1 MRIRLLGPLEVL
13 DDTGRTVDI
22 PGTRLRALLARL
34 ALDPGRAV
42 SGAELVEAVWDGRP
56 PAGGANAL
64 QTLVS
69 RLRRVLPAEGLLE
82 LLPTGYRLAV
92 PAEDVDVPVFE
103 RLAADGRAWRDA
115 GDLTAAG
122 DLFDQALRLWRG
134 GPLPDLASTG
144 FGAAASARLGELRLR
159 IVEDRAEVELA
170 TGGDPADLATEL
182 AALAAAHPLRERL
195 SALRM
200 RALAAAGRPSEAL
213 LVFEELRGVLAD
225 ELGADPSPAVR
236 EVHTAILRGTPA
248 PAVPL
253 GASEGAHGRAVRPGV
268 RADVRAGDRAGDRAP
283 DGAGRHGDWR
293 GGWRGDRRGNLRA
306 PVTSFVGREDD
317 VARVGDVLGE
327 ARLLTLVGPGGA
339 GKTRLAEEIAATLAA
354 QYADGVWS
362 IELADV
368 RDPEWLPAAVSRALG
383 LREAGLRGGTG
394 DGTDAGG
401 GTDAGDDGRTDG
413 AAARLAARIGD
424 RHTLLVLDNCEH
436 LIEACA
442 RLADRVLAGCPG
454 VRIIATSREPLGI
467 SGEFLHPVGPLRLP
481 PEDVELAGAA
491 GYPAVRLFL
500 DRAAAVRPGFT
511 LTPGDLPHVLDICR
525 RLDGLPLA
533 IELAC
538 TRLRSLSPAEIATRL
553 SDRFRL
559 LTGGSRTALPR
570 HQTLLAV
577 VEWSWRLLT
586 EAERTVAGGL
596 AVFTGGATMD
606 AAQAVCAGSVSQDEI
621 AEAVSALVDKS
632 LVEMVETPGLPSRYR
647 MLDTIAAFAAG
658 RLADSGEADRA
669 RRAHA
674 AFYLARAETAEPGLR
689 AGAQLEHLAWFD
701 REYGNLTAALRWA
714 VDSGDERTAVR
725 LTAALGWFWVLRDT
739 HDDAV
744 GWLRRV
750 LDPPGGHATAL
761 SRRTAAALSHAP
773 APTAT
778 PSHAAALSRAPAP
791 SHAAVPGR
799 TLATAYAY
807 HALYQSGGDPPR
819 SASSAATARALAGDD
834 ERLWHPA
841 VAFMVMI
848 LGELH
853 GGARDGR
860 LTTHPDDWISAQAEL
875 LAGYAAQN
883 DGRLDAA
890 GTHYESAH
898 ARFTATGDRWGIA
911 SAASILAGFHG
922 MSGRHSAAIEAAGEA
937 LDLMRA
943 LGATSDAAW
952 MEAQRGLHRLR
963 AGQAAEAL
971 VDLTNAERAGLAG
984 RFITVVATVR
994 IGLATAAR
1002 TAGDHRGARGSLA
1015 QVIAGLRGERWAET
1029 QMRVLALVE
1038 LSRLAILSGDLEEA
1052 RAHLRDAA
1060 GDLNAGGAA
1069 RLGAAGVAEALAD
1082 VALAEHRPGSAATS
1096 LGLAA
1101 ALRGT
1106 PDRGNPD
1113 VLDSERRA
1121 RAELG
1126 EVFDDEYAAAASL
1139 DAAVALDRLRESV
1152 SAG

>member
-1 MRIRLLGPLEVL
+1 VRIRLLGPLEVL

-34 ALDPGRAV
+34 ALDPGRAI

-82 LLPTGYRLAV
+82 LLPTGYRLTV

-103 RLAADGRAWRDA
+103 RLAADGRACRDA

-144 FGAAASARLGELRLR
+144 FGAAASVRLGELRLR
-159 IVEDRAEVELA
+159 IVEDRAEVDLA

-182 AALAAAHPLRERL
+182 AELAAAHPLRERL

-253 GASEGAHGRAVRPGV
+253 GASEGAHGRAVRPGS
-268 RADVRAGDRAGDRAP
+268 RAP
-283 DGAGRHGDWR
+283 RGAGRH
-293 GGWRGDRRGNLRA
+293 GDRRGNLRA

-317 VARVGDVLGE
+317 VTRVGDVLGQ

-383 LREAGLRGGTG
+383 LTGLRGTG
-394 DGTDAGG
+394 DGTDAG
-401 GTDAGDDGRTDG
+401 AGAGSDDRTDG
-413 AAARLAARIGD
+413 AVARLSARIGD
-424 RHTLLVLDNCEH
+424 RNALLVLDNCEH
-436 LIEACA
+436 LIDACA

-481 PEDVELAGAA
+481 PEDVELADAA

-538 TRLRSLSPAEIATRL
+538 TRLRSLSTAEIATRL

-596 AVFTGGATMD
+596 SVFTGGATLD
-606 AAQAVCAGSVSQDEI
+606 AAQAVCAGGGSADEI
-621 AEAVSALVDKS
+621 AEAVAALVDKS

-647 MLDTIAAFAAG
+647 MLDTIAAFTAG
-658 RLADSGEADRA
+658 RLADSGEADRS

-674 AFYLARAETAEPGLR
+674 AFFLTRAEAAEPGLR

-701 REYGNLTAALRWA
+701 REYGNLTSALRWA
-714 VDSGDERTAVR
+714 VDSGDEQTAVR
-725 LTAALGWFWVLRDT
+725 LAAALGWFWTLRDA
-739 HDDAV
+739 HDDAA

-750 LDPPGGHATAL
+750 LDPPGV
-761 SRRTAAALSHAP
+761 RTAA
-773 APTAT
+773 
-778 PSHAAALSRAPAP
+778 PSPI
-791 SHAAVPGR
+791 
-799 TLATAYAY
+799 LATVYAY
-807 HALYQSGGDPPR
+807 DALYQTGGDPAR
-819 SASSAATARALAGDD
+819 SASSAATARELAGDD
-834 ERLWHPA
+834 EQLWHPG

-853 GGARDGR
+853 GGALDGR
-860 LTTHPDDWISAQAEL
+860 LTAHPDDWISAQAEL

-890 GTHYESAH
+890 GTHYETAH

-911 SAASILAGFHG
+911 SAATILAGFHG
-922 MSGRHSAAIEAAGEA
+922 MSGRHAAAIEAAGEA
-937 LDLMRA
+937 LRLARA
-943 LGATSDAAW
+943 MGASSDAAW
-952 MEAQRGLHRLR
+952 MEAQRGIHRLR
-963 AGQAAEAL
+963 AGQVAAAL
-971 VDLTNAERAGLAG
+971 DDLTNAERAGLAG
-984 RFITVVATVR
+984 RFTAVVATAR

-1002 TAGDHRGARGSLA
+1002 ASGDHTGARESLA
-1015 QVIAGLRGERWAET
+1015 QVIADLRGERWLET
-1029 QMRVLALVE
+1029 QVRVLALIE
-1038 LSRLAILSGDLEEA
+1038 LSRIAILSGEFGDA

-1060 GDLNAGGAA
+1060 ENLDAGGVA
-1069 RLGAAGVAEALAD
+1069 RSGASGVAEAMAD
-1082 VALAEHRPGSAATS
+1082 VALAEHRPGAAATS

-1101 ALRGT
+1101 ALRGA

-1126 EVFDDEYAAAASL
+1126 EAFDDEYAAAASL
-1139 DAAVALDRLRESV
+1139 DADAALNRLRESV